1 MSRRLLAPKA
11 GEISSVQKEEQK
23 EKNARHRR
31 RPTEGKGDDLVRRS
45 AFLRSNLQIVFIFF
59 QKFKKKGIIFA

>member
-23 EKNARHRR
+23 EKNSENRQQQ
-31 RPTEGKGDDLVRRS
+31 TEGKGDDLVRRS
-45 AFLRSNLQIVFIFF
+45 AFLHSNLQIVFIFF